1 MHRPRMHPSCHV
13 LEPGIE
19 GSSSS
24 LTSALDRRGARVLRT
39 GLASRLGRMASCE
52 FASRERAMNPEQV
65 APLDVHLLCRLDT
78 RPPGPSSCSI
88 FLQRVRSPR
97 SPPLSLSLY
106 IYVYLFSS
114 FYYHFSGQLQKL
126 ATLGPEDLCPS
137 FPFSF
142 SPSSSFSSSRFLLP
156 RPPLQR
162 YLSPNNSPA
171 STSYLRIYAIF
182 NATWT
187 VLDNLLC

>member
-1 MHRPRMHPSCHV
+1 MHRSRMHPSCHV

-106 IYVYLFSS
+106 ICISLLLV
-114 FYYHFSGQLQKL
+114 
-126 ATLGPEDLCPS
+126 
-137 FPFSF
+137 
-142 SPSSSFSSSRFLLP
+142 LLP
-156 RPPLQR
+156 FFW
-162 YLSPNNSPA
+162 PA
-171 STSYLRIYAIF
+171 SKASHPGPRGPVSLLPLLLLPLLLLLLLAFPSTSPPPPTLPFAKQLASF
-182 NATWT
+182 
-187 VLDNLLC
+187 NLLPANLRYIQRHLDGVR